1 MYGWFSKEEIMEMIE
16 NNELTPPAKSA
27 FLR

>member
-1 MYGWFSKEEIMEMIE
+1 MYGWFSKEEIENMIE
-16 NNELTPPAKSA
+16 NNELTPPAKNA